1 MEEHLASIDSEQIYS
16 KIIDK
21 EFITF
26 KLNQIVLGTKK
37 LISNNANFK
46 DYSKGYEE
54 ITKITTFKYPDEDVF
69 PLLKNE
75 ELISLS
81 RVKYSYDSRK
91 NKSRKK
97 PKLLSN
103 RISLKKFKLS
113 DKALESNDINK
124 NSIKNINKYQA
135 KNAEVNINKINTI
148 SSDDLDSPKNQKNS
162 DKPIKLKNIYN
173 QNLLSEE
180 SSTCKT
186 KMKLDL
192 EISSS
197 IQSTKQQNNKTIFS
211 PLSVSTM
218 TQNSFFN
225 KNKKTI
231 DSKNNNSKSM
241 NYYKNIMKN
250 RNLFRLKNNLAT
262 FFNKKKNLYNNRILL
277 RDILLQEKDYF
288 NLKYEHDKVF
298 LSMEQCHE
306 YIKEQMAEIKK
317 NKIKIKNPEKFE
329 KFFEN
334 SKFGHPSLT
343 LNSIVVEF
351 QYRYSFDNNRNFN
364 INEKQVFNIPFE
376 YIPVFYFHNFGKI
389 KEILISIFHLDDDL
403 NEFHS
408 KYENLSY
415 ILRASQEFKE
425 SEEYRD
431 NKADVF
437 KKEFIYKLQI
447 NHSQTLNKSNNFSFR
462 NTKRGSGSNPK
473 RDSLKSIDIYNT
485 EYIFNSNPDYL
496 RKFNKD
502 KNLLNSKNIFEFLW
516 LSPTNQYLVTLKTP
530 EISFKINDVD
540 IRKNIDI
547 EFLFFLAKNN
557 FQNWD
562 FYVMEYLFSFYDFI
576 LIINSFFSL
585 YKLKAKHRALSNIQN
600 NNNVYKHNYQY
611 HIIHLTKDKKVRYSK
626 KNSKLEFIFTDNN
639 LNNYIKILHNYK
651 IFVFNKKINPHYQF
665 CFHLNFIQMKSL
677 FLASKKQ
684 GIKYLLEKIIIIDKD
699 NMKIKLNYEYLDN
712 FCKNDLNNLE
722 PLLPSTIPIKGNK
735 YKFNLNDTKFCL
747 FYPIIETIK
756 FDSDALRMNNCF
768 ISNLEQELKDDTNVN
783 ILDSLF
789 KITDLYKWPSII
801 VFLDLKEKIRKQNRR
816 ATALFPILDN
826 KDFFVGKKLDNTI
839 SSKKIEIFNINEKI
853 LK

>member
-1 MEEHLASIDSEQIYS
+1 MEDHLTSIDSEKIYS

-26 KLNQIVLGTKK
+26 KFNQIVLGTKK

-54 ITKITTFKYPDEDVF
+54 ITKITTFKYPDEDYF

-91 NKSRKK
+91 NKLRKNS
-97 PKLLSN
+97 KLPSK
-103 RISLKKFKLS
+103 RIILKKFKLS
-113 DKALESNDINK
+113 DKALKSNDINK
-124 NSIKNINKYQA
+124 NSINNANKYQG
-135 KNAEVNINKINTI
+135 KNAELNINKINTI
-148 SSDDLDSPKNQKNS
+148 SSEDLDSP
-162 DKPIKLKNIYN
+162 DKPIKFKNNYN
-173 QNLLSEE
+173 PNLLSEE
-180 SSTCKT
+180 TSTCKT

-192 EISSS
+192 EINSSM
-197 IQSTKQQNNKTIFS
+197 QSAKQQNNKTIFS
-211 PLSVSTM
+211 PLSASTT

-225 KNKKTI
+225 KNKRTI
-231 DSKNNNSKSM
+231 DSNNNNSKSM
-241 NYYKNIMKN
+241 NYYRNIMKS
-250 RNLFRLKNNLAT
+250 RNLFRTKNNLT
-262 FFNKKKNLYNNRILL
+262 SFFNKKKNLYNNRILL

-288 NLKYEHDKVF
+288 NLKYEQDKVF
-298 LSMEQCHE
+298 LSIEQCHE
-306 YIKEQMAEIKK
+306 YIKEQMSEIKK

-329 KFFEN
+329 KIFEN

-351 QYRYSFDNNRNFN
+351 QYKYSFDNNRKLN

-376 YIPVFYFHNFGKI
+376 YIPAFYFHNFEKI
-389 KEILISIFHLDDDL
+389 KEILISIFHLDDNL
-403 NEFHS
+403 NEFYS

-415 ILRASQEFKE
+415 ILRASPEFKE
-425 SEEYRD
+425 NQEYRD
-431 NKADVF
+431 NKADIF
-437 KKEFIYKLQI
+437 KKEFTYKLQI

-462 NTKRGSGSNPK
+462 NTKRGSGSNQN

-485 EYIFNSNPDYL
+485 EYIFNTKPDNL
-496 RKFNKD
+496 RKHNKD
-502 KNLLNSKNIFEFLW
+502 KNLLNSKNIFEFIW
-516 LSPTNQYLVTLKTP
+516 LSQTNQYLVTLKTP

-547 EFLFFLAKNN
+547 ELLFFLAKNN

-562 FYVMEYLFSFYDFI
+562 FYVIEYLFSFYDFI
-576 LIINSFFSL
+576 LIINNFFSL
-585 YKLKAKHRALSNIQN
+585 YKLKAKHRALYNIQIN
-600 NNNVYKHNYQY
+600 NNIHKYNYPN
-611 HIIHLTKDKKVRYSK
+611 HIIHLTKDKKVKYSK
-626 KNSKLEFIFTDNN
+626 KNSKLEFLFTDSN

-651 IFVFNKKINPHYQF
+651 LFVFNKKINPYYQF

-677 FLASKKQ
+677 YLASKKQ

-747 FYPIIETIK
+747 FYPIIETIE
-756 FDSDALRMNNCF
+756 FNSDAYRMNNCF
-768 ISNLEQELKDDTNVN
+768 ISNLEQELKDDTNMN

-789 KITDLYKWPSII
+789 KINDLYKWPSTI
-801 VFLDLKEKIRKQNRR
+801 VFIDIKEKIKKQKRR
-816 ATALFPILDN
+816 TTALFPNLDN
-826 KDFFVGKKLDNTI
+826 KDFFHKKVLDNTI
-839 SSKKIEIFNINEKI
+839 STKKIEIFTINEKI

>member
-1 MEEHLASIDSEQIYS
+1 MEDHLTSIDSEKIYS

-26 KLNQIVLGTKK
+26 KFNQIVLGTKK
-37 LISNNANFK
+37 LISNNTNFK

-54 ITKITTFKYPDEDVF
+54 VTKITTFKYPDEDYF

-81 RVKYSYDSRK
+81 RMKYSYDSRK
-91 NKSRKK
+91 NKLKK
-97 PKLLSN
+97 KTKLSSN
-103 RISLKKFKLS
+103 RINLKKFKLS
-113 DKALESNDINK
+113 DKALKSNDINK
-124 NSIKNINKYQA
+124 YSINNINKYHG
-135 KNAEVNINKINTI
+135 KNAELNINKNNTI
-148 SSDDLDSPKNQKNS
+148 SSEDLDSPKNQKNS
-162 DKPIKLKNIYN
+162 DKPIKLKNNYN
-173 QNLLSEE
+173 PNLLSEE

-192 EISSS
+192 EINSSM
-197 IQSTKQQNNKTIFS
+197 QSTKQQNNKIAFS
-211 PLSVSTM
+211 PLSVSSM

-225 KNKKTI
+225 KNKRTI
-231 DSKNNNSKSM
+231 DSNNNNSKSM
-241 NYYKNIMKN
+241 NYYRNIMKN
-250 RNLFRLKNNLAT
+250 RNLFRTKNNLAS

-288 NLKYEHDKVF
+288 NLKYEQNKVF
-298 LSMEQCHE
+298 LSLEQCHE
-306 YIKEQMAEIKK
+306 YIREQMSEIKK

-329 KFFEN
+329 KIFEN

-351 QYRYSFDNNRNFN
+351 QYKYSFDNNRNFN

-376 YIPVFYFHNFGKI
+376 YIPAFYFHNFEKI
-389 KEILISIFHLDDDL
+389 KEILISIFHLDENL
-403 NEFHS
+403 NEFYS

-415 ILRASQEFKE
+415 ILRASPEFKE
-425 SEEYRD
+425 NQEYRD
-431 NKADVF
+431 NKADIF
-437 KKEFIYKLQI
+437 KKEFTYKLQI

-462 NTKRGSGSNPK
+462 NSKRGSNAN

-485 EYIFNSNPDYL
+485 EYIFKTKPDYL
-496 RKFNKD
+496 RKHNKD
-502 KNLLNSKNIFEFLW
+502 KNLLNSKYIFEFIW
-516 LSPTNQYLVTLKTP
+516 ISQTNQYLVTLKTP
-530 EISFKINDVD
+530 EISFKINGVD

-547 EFLFFLAKNN
+547 GLLFFLAKNN
-557 FQNWD
+557 FQKWD
-562 FYVMEYLFSFYDFI
+562 FYVIEYLFSFYDFI

-585 YKLKAKHRALSNIQN
+585 YKLKTKHRTLYNIQN
-600 NNNVYKHNYQY
+600 NNNIHKYNYHN
-611 HIIHLTKDKKVRYSK
+611 HIIHLARDKKVKYSK
-626 KNSKLEFIFTDNN
+626 KNSKLEFLFTDNN

-651 IFVFNKKINPHYQF
+651 IFVFNKKINPYYQF

-677 FLASKKQ
+677 YLASKKQ

-722 PLLPSTIPIKGNK
+722 PLLPSTIPIKGKK

-747 FYPIIETIK
+747 FYPIIETIE
-756 FDSDALRMNNCF
+756 FNSDAQRRNNCF
-768 ISNLEQELKDDTNVN
+768 ISNLEQELKDDINMN

-789 KITDLYKWPSII
+789 KINDLYKWPSII
-801 VFLDLKEKIRKQNRR
+801 VFIDIKEKIKKQNRR
-816 ATALFPILDN
+816 VSALFPNLDN
-826 KDFFVGKKLDNTI
+826 KDFFY
-839 SSKKIEIFNINEKI
+839 
-853 LK
+853 

>member
-1 MEEHLASIDSEQIYS
+1 MEDHLTSIDSEKIYS

-26 KLNQIVLGTKK
+26 KFNQIVLGTKK

-54 ITKITTFKYPDEDVF
+54 ITKITTFKYPDEDYF

-91 NKSRKK
+91 NKLRKNS
-97 PKLLSN
+97 KLPSK
-103 RISLKKFKLS
+103 RIILKKFKLS
-113 DKALESNDINK
+113 DKALKSNDINK
-124 NSIKNINKYQA
+124 NSINNANKYQG
-135 KNAEVNINKINTI
+135 KNAELNINKINTF
-148 SSDDLDSPKNQKNS
+148 SSEDLDSP
-162 DKPIKLKNIYN
+162 DKPIKFKNNYN
-173 QNLLSEE
+173 PNLLSEE
-180 SSTCKT
+180 TSTCKT

-192 EISSS
+192 EINSSM
-197 IQSTKQQNNKTIFS
+197 QSAKQQNNKTIFS
-211 PLSVSTM
+211 PLSASTT

-225 KNKKTI
+225 KNKRTI
-231 DSKNNNSKSM
+231 DSNNNNSKSM
-241 NYYKNIMKN
+241 NYYRNIMKS
-250 RNLFRLKNNLAT
+250 RNLFRTKNNLT
-262 FFNKKKNLYNNRILL
+262 SFFNKKKNLYNNRILL

-288 NLKYEHDKVF
+288 NLKYEQDKVF
-298 LSMEQCHE
+298 LSIEQCHE
-306 YIKEQMAEIKK
+306 YIKEQMSEIKK

-329 KFFEN
+329 KIFEN

-351 QYRYSFDNNRNFN
+351 QYKYSFDNNRKLN

-376 YIPVFYFHNFGKI
+376 YIPAFYFHNFEKI
-389 KEILISIFHLDDDL
+389 KEILISIFHLDDNL
-403 NEFHS
+403 NEFYS

-415 ILRASQEFKE
+415 ILRASPEFKE
-425 SEEYRD
+425 NQEYRD
-431 NKADVF
+431 NKADIF
-437 KKEFIYKLQI
+437 KKEFTYKLQI

-462 NTKRGSGSNPK
+462 NTKRGSGSNQN

-485 EYIFNSNPDYL
+485 EYIFNTKPDNL
-496 RKFNKD
+496 RKHNID
-502 KNLLNSKNIFEFLW
+502 KNLLNSKNIFEFIW
-516 LSPTNQYLVTLKTP
+516 LSQTNQYLVTLKTP

-547 EFLFFLAKNN
+547 ELLFFLAKNN

-562 FYVMEYLFSFYDFI
+562 FYVIEYLFSFYDFI
-576 LIINSFFSL
+576 LIINNFFSL
-585 YKLKAKHRALSNIQN
+585 YKLKAKHRALYNIQIN
-600 NNNVYKHNYQY
+600 NNIHKYNYPN
-611 HIIHLTKDKKVRYSK
+611 HIIHLTKDKKVKYSK
-626 KNSKLEFIFTDNN
+626 KNSKLEFLFTDSN

-651 IFVFNKKINPHYQF
+651 LFVFNKKINPYYQF

-677 FLASKKQ
+677 YLASKKQ

-747 FYPIIETIK
+747 FYPIIETIE
-756 FDSDALRMNNCF
+756 FNSDAYRMNNCF
-768 ISNLEQELKDDTNVN
+768 ISNLEQELKDDTNMN

-789 KITDLYKWPSII
+789 KINDLYKWPSTI
-801 VFLDLKEKIRKQNRR
+801 VFIDIKEKIKKQKRR
-816 ATALFPILDN
+816 TTALFPNLDN
-826 KDFFVGKKLDNTI
+826 KDFFHKKVLDNTI
-839 SSKKIEIFNINEKI
+839 STKKIEIFTINEKI

>member
-1 MEEHLASIDSEQIYS
+1 MEDNLTNIDSEKIYS

-26 KLNQIVLGTKK
+26 KFNQIVLGTKK

-54 ITKITTFKYPDEDVF
+54 ITKITTFKYPDEDYF

-91 NKSRKK
+91 NKLRKNS
-97 PKLLSN
+97 KLPSK
-103 RISLKKFKLS
+103 RIILKKFKLS
-113 DKALESNDINK
+113 DKALKSNDINK
-124 NSIKNINKYQA
+124 NSINNANKYQG
-135 KNAEVNINKINTI
+135 KNAELNINKINTI
-148 SSDDLDSPKNQKNS
+148 SSEDLDSP
-162 DKPIKLKNIYN
+162 DKPIKFKNNYN
-173 QNLLSEE
+173 PNLLSEE
-180 SSTCKT
+180 TSTCKT

-192 EISSS
+192 EINSSM
-197 IQSTKQQNNKTIFS
+197 QSAKQQNNKTIFS
-211 PLSVSTM
+211 PLSASTT

-225 KNKKTI
+225 KNKRTI
-231 DSKNNNSKSM
+231 DSNNNNSKSM
-241 NYYKNIMKN
+241 NYYRNIMKS
-250 RNLFRLKNNLAT
+250 RNLFRTKNNLT
-262 FFNKKKNLYNNRILL
+262 SFFNKKKNLYNNRILL

-288 NLKYEHDKVF
+288 NLKYEQDKVF
-298 LSMEQCHE
+298 LSIEQCHE
-306 YIKEQMAEIKK
+306 YIKEQMSEIKK

-329 KFFEN
+329 KIFEN

-351 QYRYSFDNNRNFN
+351 QYKYSFDNNRKLN

-376 YIPVFYFHNFGKI
+376 YIPAFYFHNFEKI
-389 KEILISIFHLDDDL
+389 KEILISIFHLDDNL
-403 NEFHS
+403 NEFYS

-415 ILRASQEFKE
+415 ILRASPEFKE
-425 SEEYRD
+425 NQEYRD
-431 NKADVF
+431 NKADIF
-437 KKEFIYKLQI
+437 KKEFTYKLQI

-462 NTKRGSGSNPK
+462 NTKRGSGSNQN

-485 EYIFNSNPDYL
+485 EYIFNTKPDNL
-496 RKFNKD
+496 RKHNID
-502 KNLLNSKNIFEFLW
+502 KNLLNSKNIFEFIW
-516 LSPTNQYLVTLKTP
+516 LSQTNQYLVTLKTP

-547 EFLFFLAKNN
+547 ELLFFLAKNN

-562 FYVMEYLFSFYDFI
+562 FYVIEYLFSFYDFI
-576 LIINSFFSL
+576 LIINNFFSL
-585 YKLKAKHRALSNIQN
+585 YKLKAKHRALYNIQIN
-600 NNNVYKHNYQY
+600 NNIHKYNYPN
-611 HIIHLTKDKKVRYSK
+611 HIIHLTKDKKVKYSK
-626 KNSKLEFIFTDNN
+626 KNSKLEFLFTDSN

-651 IFVFNKKINPHYQF
+651 LFVFNKKINPYYQF

-677 FLASKKQ
+677 YLASKKQ

-747 FYPIIETIK
+747 FYPIIETIE
-756 FDSDALRMNNCF
+756 FNSDAYRMNNCF
-768 ISNLEQELKDDTNVN
+768 ISNLEQELKDDTNMN

-789 KITDLYKWPSII
+789 KINDLYKWPSTI
-801 VFLDLKEKIRKQNRR
+801 VFIDIKEKIKKQKRR
-816 ATALFPILDN
+816 TTALFPNLDN
-826 KDFFVGKKLDNTI
+826 KDFFHKKVLDNTI
-839 SSKKIEIFNINEKI
+839 STKKIEIFTINEKI